1 MILIQHNRYQVSTIK
16 YILVI
21 SRNSNSWNFNC
32 QSIGDIILM
41 LNMGTLQTKKITI
54 TYSYIEVMISTD
66 LNNDITELLIAYL
79 PILVLVQLDHSLVHN
94 LLELCLSQIGP
105 HHHLEHIEQLLVGD
119 EAIPVHVID
128 VEQELEL
135 LVLVHILGGE
145 HGQAPDKLSEVQLST
160 VVSIK
165 H

>member
-54 TYSYIEVMISTD
+54 TFS
-66 LNNDITELLIAYL
+66 
-79 PILVLVQLDHSLVHN
+79 
-94 LLELCLSQIGP
+94 
-105 HHHLEHIEQLLVGD
+105 
-119 EAIPVHVID
+119 
-128 VEQELEL
+128 
-135 LVLVHILGGE
+135 
-145 HGQAPDKLSEVQLST
+145 
-160 VVSIK
+160 
-165 H
+165 